1 MTTVPPGAR
10 IAPAVARNRE
20 PILEA
25 LKTRLPAT
33 GLVLEIAS
41 GTGEHAAGFAQ
52 ALPHLMWR
60 PTDRD
65 AKTLASIGAWR
76 EAASAP
82 NLLEPLILD
91 AAAPDAWPVTAA
103 GAVVAINMIHIAPW
117 AAAVG
122 LMRGAGQVLSP
133 GGVLI
138 LYGPFIERDVE
149 TAPSNLTF
157 DAWLKDKNPAFGV
170 RHLDEVRT
178 LAVQHGLAFAERI
191 AMPANNLLV
200 VFEKG

>member
-1 MTTVPPGAR
+1 M
-10 IAPAVARNRE
+10 
-20 PILEA
+20 
-25 LKTRLPAT
+25 
-33 GLVLEIAS
+33 
-41 GTGEHAAGFAQ
+41 
-52 ALPHLMWR
+52 
-60 PTDRD
+60 
-65 AKTLASIGAWR
+65 
-76 EAASAP
+76 
-82 NLLEPLILD
+82 
-91 AAAPDAWPVTAA
+91 TAA